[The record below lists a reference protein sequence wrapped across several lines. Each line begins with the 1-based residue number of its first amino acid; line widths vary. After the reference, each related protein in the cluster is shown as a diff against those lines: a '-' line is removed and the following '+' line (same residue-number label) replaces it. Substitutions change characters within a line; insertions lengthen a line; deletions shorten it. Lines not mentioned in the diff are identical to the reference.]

1 MRGGMPGQRP
11 GMPGQRPGMPQRPP
25 FQQRPGQRPTQTRR
39 ERPQA
44 PSMPVVAA
52 PPPVT
57 RSVTLAEGMTGKDL
71 ADKLEVRV
79 KDVLAK
85 LLMKRM
91 MMTINSPLDTAT
103 ARDIA
108 REFGSDVEMRSF
120 EEELLDAEVVD
131 VNPADIRSRAPVVTV
146 MGHVDHGKTSL
157 LDAIR
162 EARVAEREAGGI
174 TQHIGAY
181 HVDVGGGRSVVFL
194 DTPGHEAFTLMR
206 ARGAKVTDVVVLV
219 VAADDGVMP
228 QTVEAIDHAKA
239 AGVPIIVAINK
250 IDRPDANPDK
260 VKTQLTEHELLVEEY
275 GGDVVAV
282 PVSARTKVGLPELLE
297 HILLVAEIEELRAD
311 PSRQAEGVVLEAH
324 LDPQR
329 GPMATAL
336 VQNGTLHLGD
346 TLVLDEGI
354 AHVRAMYD
362 DRNHQLKTAGPSTP
376 VKLMGLGV
384 VPNPGDLFLAVRDEK
399 TAKAMVQEREK
410 ARLAQASQAGGML
423 SLATLFEA
431 AKAGVTKDLNVV
443 LKTDVQGSIDPV
455 RTSLQKLGDEAM
467 RVNVL
472 HAAAG
477 TVTESDVMLAAASK
491 GVVLAF
497 NTRVEPGA
505 RRQADIA
512 RVEIRSY
519 DVIYHLVEE
528 VEAAL
533 RGMLEPETV
542 EVIEGHAEVRQV
554 FVVGRRAAIAGS
566 QVIDGKAMRN
576 AMARVLRAG
585 KVVADERV
593 GGLKRFKDDAREVN
607 TGLECGITLDSYQ
620 EFEVGDII
628 EFYRKEKQSAA

>member
-1 MRGGMPGQRP
+1 MPGRRP
-11 GMPGQRPGMPQRPP
+11 PARRPQRGP
-25 FQQRPGQRPTQTRR
+25 RPARTAVMHHNNTPEPLSTD
-39 ERPQA
+39 EL
-44 PSMPVVAA
+44 VAL
-52 PPPVT
+52 PRVST
-57 RSVTLAEGMTGKDL
+57 VHDL
-71 ADKLEVRV
+71 ADRLQVSPVEVI
-79 KDVLAK
+79 KG
-85 LLMKRM
+85 LLRRGIMA
-91 MMTINSPLDTAT
+91 TINQTLEYETAAAVANDMGYET
-103 ARDIA
+103 EAEPERAGEATKLAGVRRQRNESKKD
-108 REFGSDVEMRSF
+108 GVER
-120 EEELLDAEVVD
+120 
-131 VNPADIRSRAPVVTV
+131 PPVVTV

-162 EARVAEREAGGI
+162 SSNVTAGEAGGI

-181 HVDVGGGRSVVFL
+181 QVEVDGHKITFV
-194 DTPGHEAFTLMR
+194 DTPGHAAFTAMR
-206 ARGAKVTDVVVLV
+206 ARGAHVTDIAIIV

-282 PVSARTKVGLPELLE
+282 PVSARTKEGLPGLLE

-336 VQNGTLHLGD
+336 VQNGTLHVGD
-346 TLVLDEGI
+346 TLVLEEGI

-362 DRNHQLKTAGPSTP
+362 DRNHQLKAAGPSTP

-384 VPNPGDLFLAVRDEK
+384 VPNPGDLFQAVRDEK
-399 TAKAMVQEREK
+399 TAKALVQERERV
-410 ARLAQASQAGGML
+410 RLARASQPGAAL

-477 TVTESDVMLAAASK
+477 SITESDVMLAAASK

-528 VEAAL
+528 VAAAL
-533 RGMLEPETV
+533 RGMLEPETI

-607 TGLECGITLDSYQ
+607 TGLECGITLDSFQ

-628 EFYRKEKQSAA
+628 EFYRKEKQAAA

>member
-1 MRGGMPGQRP
+1 MPGRRP
-11 GMPGQRPGMPQRPP
+11 PARRPQRGP
-25 FQQRPGQRPTQTRR
+25 RPARS
-39 ERPQA
+39 A
-44 PSMPVVAA
+44 VAYHNV
-52 PPPVT
+52 PEPLST
-57 RSVTLAEGMTGKDL
+57 DELVTLPRVTTVHDL
-71 ADKLEVRV
+71 ADRLQVSPVEVI
-79 KDVLAK
+79 KG
-85 LLMKRM
+85 LLRRGLMA
-91 MMTINSPLDTAT
+91 TINQTLEYETAAAVANDMGYET
-103 ARDIA
+103 AAEPEHADEATKLAGA
-108 REFGSDVEMRSF
+108 RRQRHESKKDGVER
-120 EEELLDAEVVD
+120 
-131 VNPADIRSRAPVVTV
+131 PPVVTV

-162 EARVAEREAGGI
+162 SSNVTAGEAGGI

-181 HVDVGGGRSVVFL
+181 QVELDGHKITFV
-194 DTPGHEAFTLMR
+194 DTPGHAAFTAMR
-206 ARGAKVTDVVVLV
+206 ARGAHVTDIAIIV